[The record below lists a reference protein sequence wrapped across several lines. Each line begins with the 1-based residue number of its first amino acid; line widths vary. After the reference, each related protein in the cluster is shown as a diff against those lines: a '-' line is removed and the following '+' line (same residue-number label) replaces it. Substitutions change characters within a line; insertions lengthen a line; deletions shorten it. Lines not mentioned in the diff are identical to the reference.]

1 MLIHKLTF
9 NADESEKNQDDNPD
23 SGQIGGD
30 ASKALQASQM
40 SQ

>member
-9 NADESEKNQDDNPD
+9 NSEDAEKNQDDNPD

-30 ASKALQASQM
+30 TAKPLQAS
-40 SQ
+40 

>member
-9 NADESEKNQDDNPD
+9 NGDEQEKNQDDNPD

-30 ASKALQASQM
+30 TQKTLPASQI
-40 SQ
+40 S